1 MNFSLLIHTE
11 GLEPSQHNTAISPQ
25 GLLHGDIAR
34 WRLLLLLLPLVWKWN
49 RKSLACHVLL
59 SILKT
64 LGILSKVKRALYNMH
79 IWSIRALSWMQE
91 KYPSCLMTLPPSG
104 CLPGTT
110 TGKQLC
116 IRNYMNYVK
125 VLLTTDRNVSNR
137 KLLRYYSKNHQG
149 EVVKCYELLT
159 VHLGVIP
166 TEIIL
171 QHCRQ
176 LASKLWEPSRNPLL
190 WRHLRTCTQ

>member
-1 MNFSLLIHTE
+1 
-11 GLEPSQHNTAISPQ
+11 
-25 GLLHGDIAR
+25 
-34 WRLLLLLLPLVWKWN
+34 
-49 RKSLACHVLL
+49 
-59 SILKT
+59 
-64 LGILSKVKRALYNMH
+64 
-79 IWSIRALSWMQE
+79 
-91 KYPSCLMTLPPSG
+91 MTPPPSA

-110 TGKQLC
+110 TGIQLEQLNTEKC
-116 IRNYMNYVK
+116 EAENNEMCPP
-125 VLLTTDRNVSNR
+125 NR
-137 KLLRYYSKNHQG
+137 KLLRYYSKNRQG

-190 WRHLRTCTQ
+190 